1 MDNFNLSEYFKKQYL
16 NEDNSDMYYKFLD
29 NLRDKGTTNMFGASP
44 YLQQAFDL
52 EKKEAR
58 KILAKWM
65 KSKS

>member
-29 NLRDKGTTNMFGASP
+29 NLRDEGTTNMFGASP

>member
-1 MDNFNLSEYFKKQYL
+1 MDNFNLSKYFKKQYL
-16 NEDNSDMYYKFLD
+16 TEDNSDMYYQFLD

-58 KILAKWM
+58 QILAKWM
-65 KSKS
+65 QSKT

>member
-65 KSKS
+65 KSKG